1 MKKLTALLLAVIM
14 MFNFAACGAETE
26 SSSNDNEPE
35 IIQNEPQST
44 ASNESNTASEPSAT
58 EETSEPIVDVDKNLF
73 NVELTIPASYVGEDV
88 TQESLDAKVV
98 EDGFKS
104 ATLNT
109 DGSVTYV
116 MSKDQHNEMMDE
128 VKASIDSSITEYIGS
143 TDTPSITA
151 IETNDDYTEFKV
163 KLSTDTLGFG
173 ESFTA
178 LTFMIYGAM
187 YNVFNGTEADNIAVS
202 YINQATGEVI
212 HTTNSSDLGEAYEEE
227 PAQATEPEQ
236 TDVDTSDMTMGQKN
250 ALQTAKSY
258 LSFSAFSYDG
268 LIEQLEYEQY
278 SHEDAVFAA
287 DNCGADWF
295 EQALNSALSY
305 LSFSAFSYTGLIEQ
319 LEYEGF
325 TTEQATYAA
334 DNCNA
339 DWNEQAAKSA
349 QSYLSFSAFSRDGLI
364 EQLEY
369 EGFTHEQ
376 AVYGV
381 TANGY

>member
-1 MKKLTALLLAVIM
+1 MKKLTALLLAMIM
-14 MFNFAACGAETE
+14 VFNFAACGSDTASGNTNDEPEVVQNEVQSTTTNE
-26 SSSNDNEPE
+26 SS
-35 IIQNEPQST
+35 T
-44 ASNESNTASEPSAT
+44 TSEPSAT
-58 EETSEPIVDVDKNLF
+58 EETSEPLVDVDKNLF
-73 NVELTIPASYVGEDV
+73 NVELTIPASYVGEEV
-88 TQESLDAKVV
+88 TQESLNTKVA
-98 EDGFKS
+98 EDGYKS
-104 ATLNT
+104 ATLNA

-116 MSKDQHNEMMDE
+116 MTKDQHKTMMDE
-128 VKASIDSSITEYIGS
+128 LKVNIDTSLAEYIGS
-143 TDTPSITA
+143 ADTPSITA
-151 IETNDDYTEFKV
+151 IEANDDYTDFKATV
-163 KLSTDTLGFG
+163 SSDTLGLG

-178 LTFMIYGAM
+178 LTFMVYGAM
-187 YNVFNGTEADNIAVS
+187 YNVFNGTEVDNIAVS

-212 HTTNSSDLGEAYEEE
+212 HTTNSADLGAADDKE
-227 PAQATEPEQ
+227 PVQATEPEQ
-236 TDVDTSDMTMGQKN
+236 SDVDTSNMTMGQKN
-250 ALQTAKSY
+250 ALQSAKDY
-258 LSFSAFSYDG
+258 LSFSAFSYEG

-295 EQALNSALSY
+295 EQALDSALSY

-339 DWNEQAAKSA
+339 DWNEQAAECAK
-349 QSYLSFSAFSRDGLI
+349 SYLSFSSFSRDGLI

-369 EGFTHEQ
+369 EGFTNDQ